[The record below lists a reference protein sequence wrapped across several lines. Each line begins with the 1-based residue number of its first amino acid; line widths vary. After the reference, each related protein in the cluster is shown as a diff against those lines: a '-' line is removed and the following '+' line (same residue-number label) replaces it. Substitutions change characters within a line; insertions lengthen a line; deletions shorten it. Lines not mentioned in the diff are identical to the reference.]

1 MIHFS
6 DMIIKMNIQKG
17 EREQQNDQKWWVFD
31 GFMII
36 KDKGEFW
43 SSDCIVKEKVW
54 NGSEKVDHVA
64 CKYWCVLQ
72 SSGVIKI
79 IINLAQ
85 SW

>member
-1 MIHFS
+1 MATMYCTVWGK
-6 DMIIKMNIQKG
+6 MIII
-17 EREQQNDQKWWVFD
+17 DVY
-31 GFMII
+31 II
-36 KDKGEFW
+36 KDNGEFG

-54 NGSEKVDHVA
+54 NGSKKVDHVA

-79 IINLAQ
+79 IINLVQ

>member
-1 MIHFS
+1 MIY
-6 DMIIKMNIQKG
+6 G
-17 EREQQNDQKWWVFD
+17 YV
-31 GFMII
+31 

-43 SSDCIVKEKVW
+43 SCDCIVTEKVW

-64 CKYWCVLQ
+64 CKYWCALQ
-72 SSGVIKI
+72 GSGVFKI